1 MKSIFL
7 GGDAMFRVYCDETL
21 ADLQEKTGIEPVCY
35 KKEDI
40 IASPEKFSSVEY
52 IFSTWG
58 MPGFTEKEIK
68 ECFPSLKALFYGA
81 GSVKGFAKPFL
92 LCGVKVFSAWGA
104 NAVPVAEYTV
114 AQILLANKGFYLS
127 CRRNR
132 SVEGHSAALAHFHA
146 SRGNYGARVGII
158 GAGMIG
164 KMVIRELGRYK
175 LDVVVYDPFL
185 SDEAAEALGAKKV
198 SLEELFATSDVISNH
213 VANVPETVGMMRYEH
228 FSSMRK
234 NSTFINTGRGAQV
247 VEEDLIRA
255 MREEPE
261 RTALLDVTVDEPPLA
276 DSELYKLENIFLTP
290 HIAGSAGDEVARMGE
305 YMLDEYTRYINGE
318 QTHYEVTEKM
328 LATMA

>member
-1 MKSIFL
+1 MKGIFL

-21 ADLQEKTGIEPVCY
+21 ATLQEKIKIEPVCY
-35 KKEDI
+35 KKADI
-40 IASPEKFSSVEY
+40 IAAPEKFSSVEY

-58 MPGFTEKEIK
+58 MPKFTEEEIR

-81 GSVKGFAKPFL
+81 GSVKSFAEPFL
-92 LCGVKVFSAWGA
+92 LRGVKVFSAWGA

-127 CRRNR
+127 CRRDR
-132 SVEGHSAALAHFHA
+132 SVEGYQRALAHFHA

-185 SDEAAEALGAKKV
+185 SDEAARELGAKKIT
-198 SLEELFATSDVISNH
+198 LKELFATCDVISNH
-213 VANVPETVGMMRYEH
+213 VANVPETQGMMKYEL
-228 FSSMRK
+228 FASMKK
-234 NSTFINTGRGAQV
+234 NATFINTGRGAQV

-261 RTALLDVTVDEPPLA
+261 RTALLDVTVDEPPTEG
-276 DSELYKLENIFLTP
+276 SELYSLENIFLTP

-305 YMLDEYTRYINGE
+305 YMLDEFTKYTNGE
-318 QTHYEVTEKM
+318 PTLYEVTEKM